1 MTMTTPDTQPS
12 PLMQILRMMNGFWM
26 TQCIG
31 VAAQIG
37 VADHLVEGAKSV
49 ETLAQLTSVDAQAL
63 YRLLRALASAG
74 IFSEAE
80 PRQFQL
86 SPMAECLRSDAPN
99 SIRGL
104 AIWSGSEPTHWQMW
118 GNLLYSVKTGK
129 PAFEHV
135 TGMPIFAYTAQ
146 NPEFAAVFDQ
156 AMTSASAMFNPAIIH
171 TYDFSSIKTLVDIGG
186 GQGAF
191 LAAILQA
198 NPHLDGIVYDLPH
211 VIEGATSYL
220 EDLGL
225 QNRCQAIG
233 GSFLESVPEG
243 GDAYIMKNT
252 LTNWD
257 DDHAIGILKN
267 CYRAMPQGS
276 KLLMVQSVIA
286 PGNQP
291 DLGKFTDL
299 EMLLVTTAGRERSA
313 AEFEQVLNAAGFQL
327 VQILPTQCPSS
338 IIEAIKP

>member
-1 MTMTTPDTQPS
+1 MTTPETQPN
-12 PLMQILRMMNGFWM
+12 PLMQMLQMMNGFWM

-31 VAAQIG
+31 VAAQLG
-37 VADHLVEGAKSV
+37 VADHLKEGTQSV
-49 ETLAQLTSVDAQAL
+49 ETLAESLNVDAQAL

-74 IFSEAE
+74 IFSETE
-80 PRQFQL
+80 SRQFQL
-86 SPMAECLRSDAPN
+86 TPMAECLRSDAPN

-104 AIWSGSEPTHWQMW
+104 AIWSGSEPIHWQMW

-129 PAFEHV
+129 PAFEYV
-135 TGMPIFAYTAQ
+135 TGMPIFAYTGQ
-146 NPEFAAVFDQ
+146 NPVFAAVFDQ
-156 AMTSASAMFNPAIIH
+156 AMTSASAMFNPAIVH
-171 TYDFSSIKTLVDIGG
+171 AYDFSPINTLVDVGG

-191 LAAILQA
+191 LAAILQV
-198 NPHLDGIVYDLPH
+198 NPHLNGIVYDLPH
-211 VIEGATSYL
+211 VIEGAKLYL
-220 EDLGL
+220 EKLGL

-257 DDHAIGILKN
+257 DEHAIGILKN
-267 CYRAMPQGS
+267 CYRAMPQGG

-286 PGNQP
+286 SGNQP

-299 EMLLVTTAGRERSA
+299 EMLLVTTSGRERSA
-313 AEFEQVLNAAGFQL
+313 AEFEQVLSAAGFQL

>member
-1 MTMTTPDTQPS
+1 MTMTTPDTQPN
-12 PLMQILRMMNGFWM
+12 PLMQILQMMNGFWM

-31 VAAQIG
+31 VAAQLG
-37 VADHLVEGAKSV
+37 VADHLIEGAKSV
-49 ETLAQLTSVDAQAL
+49 ETLAQLMSVDAQAL
-63 YRLLRALASAG
+63 YRLLRALASVG

-86 SPMAECLRSDAPN
+86 TPMAEYLPTDAPN

-135 TGMPIFAYTAQ
+135 TGVPIFAYTAQ
-146 NPEFAAVFDQ
+146 NLEFAEVFDQ
-156 AMTSASAMFNPAIIH
+156 AMTSASAIFNPAIVH
-171 TYDFSSIKTLVDIGG
+171 AYDFSSIRTLVDVGG

-211 VIEGATSYL
+211 VIEGAKSNL
-220 EDLGL
+220 EKLGL

-233 GSFLESVPEG
+233 GSFIESVPEG

-252 LTNWD
+252 LTNWND
-257 DDHAIGILKN
+257 EHAIQILKN
-267 CYRAMPQGS
+267 CHRAMPEDG
-276 KLLMVQSVIA
+276 KLLIVQSVIA

-299 EMLLVTTAGRERSA
+299 EMLLVTTGGRERSA

-327 VQILPTQCPSS
+327 SRILTTQCPSS